1 MQENHNRFLDESER
15 VTKEAMSRFILEIM
29 PKSLEHIKNS
39 LLFEMETDTTGRFAN
54 SGALT
59 EVVAAPINIAHKP
72 NLKVPKMGTF
82 ITVSKHEARY
92 VEAEGKQKPQTKR
105 KAADV
110 VCAWRGA
117 QEAR

>member
-1 MQENHNRFLDESER
+1 
-15 VTKEAMSRFILEIM
+15 
-29 PKSLEHIKNS
+29 
-39 LLFEMETDTTGRFAN
+39 METDTTGRFAN

-82 ITVSKHEARY
+82 IAVSKHEARY
-92 VEAEGKQKPQTKR
+92 LEAEGKQKPQTKR

-110 VCAWRGA
+110 AGAVLKKSNEPKPRGDDKNLTG
-117 QEAR
+117 QPWTRRLPEG